1 MHFLTAHIHLEHSSE
16 TKEPVEMIPSS
27 NQLKWLQCVS
37 KHPLRRLYRAT
48 PYRSFLRFHHP
59 FGTSNILHNAQRTS
73 FIRSTVRWNSNNVK
87 DGHISSPTTP
97 SRSPTSPSKPHV
109 TTSFITERDRLLAQA
124 SGLLEKIRI
133 NLKWTLKKS
142 MRPFNTDDISAFI
155 SWVLVSNALLIILGT
170 TTFASLIIY
179 LMNTVLAQEYVATQ
193 VGNFVTKN
201 TALSVVFESA
211 IVPDWS
217 SGKILFNKVFVSKR
231 PKISHSFTKGSQAE
245 AVERTKLALSERLL
259 VSREDFDDGNYTQ
272 FDLTM
277 DQVEIS
283 LNFGKWIN
291 GKGILDEVTI
301 NGLRG
306 VVDRTHVVWKEN
318 DNPRNYLNT
327 HQPGDFEISKFTMN
341 DVLFTL
347 YQPRGFRPF
356 QVSIYNCEL
365 PQLRKHWLFFDIL
378 NANNMSGTYDNSMF
392 TIHKKYKA
400 DETPLSKLSTSPWK
414 KVTRMR
420 VDNLNVDHLNA
431 GVEGPFGWITGGQVD
446 MVGDILLPEKEVDA
460 YQLTE
465 ILNVIGE
472 RVLKEARRHSSILP
486 DKLQLPP
493 ASEIDPQKYFVM
505 DFFLRLHNVKAE
517 VPLFTSELGYIN
529 NALIRPIVGYI
540 NSRKTY
546 IPIKCRLVKNISD
559 FEGSWT
565 IYDCLLM
572 EDLSAEVYDAFANY
586 VADDERRSLRMK
598 RVGFWSLQIIIQ
610 LILVSLG
617 AIA

>member
-1 MHFLTAHIHLEHSSE
+1 MYLDTLCVDYIVPPHTGLFYVSI
-16 TKEPVEMIPSS
+16 IP
-27 NQLKWLQCVS
+27 LAL
-37 KHPLRRLYRAT
+37 PI
-48 PYRSFLRFHHP
+48 SFTTLN
-59 FGTSNILHNAQRTS
+59 GQAS

-87 DGHISSPTTP
+87 DGHTSSPTTP

-201 TALSVVFESA
+201 TTLSVVFESA

-318 DNPRNYLNT
+318 DNPRNYLNI

-486 DKLQLPP
+486 DKLQLPS

>member
-1 MHFLTAHIHLEHSSE
+1 MCI
-16 TKEPVEMIPSS
+16 
-27 NQLKWLQCVS
+27 
-37 KHPLRRLYRAT
+37 
-48 PYRSFLRFHHP
+48 
-59 FGTSNILHNAQRTS
+59 
-73 FIRSTVRWNSNNVK
+73 
-87 DGHISSPTTP
+87 
-97 SRSPTSPSKPHV
+97 
-109 TTSFITERDRLLAQA
+109 RDR
-124 SGLLEKIRI
+124 
-133 NLKWTLKKS
+133 
-142 MRPFNTDDISAFI
+142 
-155 SWVLVSNALLIILGT
+155 
-170 TTFASLIIY
+170 
-179 LMNTVLAQEYVATQ
+179 
-193 VGNFVTKN
+193 
-201 TALSVVFESA
+201 
-211 IVPDWS
+211 
-217 SGKILFNKVFVSKR
+217 
-231 PKISHSFTKGSQAE
+231 
-245 AVERTKLALSERLL
+245 
-259 VSREDFDDGNYTQ
+259 
-272 FDLTM
+272 
-277 DQVEIS
+277 
-283 LNFGKWIN
+283 
-291 GKGILDEVTI
+291 VTI

-318 DNPRNYLNT
+318 DNPRNYLNI

-486 DKLQLPP
+486 DKLQLPS